1 MNFAKKFSLL
11 AALAMGFNLAQAQ
24 TKVLPPPAPI
34 APIALINPLII
45 PNTESVK
52 IEQLA
57 SGLKS
62 PWSLAFIGKDEIII
76 SEKHGG
82 MRLWKD
88 GVLTPQI
95 IEGGPPSPLQISDSG
110 ILDIALD
117 PDFASNRTVY
127 ISFVEGEKAANRT
140 AIWKARLV
148 DNKLIQGRVIFRAKP
163 DKAEPKHP
171 GGRMLFLP
179 DNTLL
184 LTIGDGFHYKTAAQ
198 DLGSHLGKT
207 LRLDKEGLAAADNPF
222 VNTPKA
228 LPEIWTYGHRNAQ
241 GLARDA
247 VTGEI
252 WLHEH
257 GPRGGDEVNLLAAG
271 ANYGWPLTT
280 HGIDY
285 DGSIISEHAF
295 APGIQRSSFIWVPSI
310 APSGLA
316 VYRGDAFP
324 DWNGKLLVGA
334 LAAKTISRL
343 RKGKDSDL
351 LIEEERILG
360 GLKKRIRD
368 VRVGPDGLIYVLT
381 DSADGELL
389 RLRPN

>member
-1 MNFAKKFSLL
+1 MNISTKILAVTFFSILF
-11 AALAMGFNLAQAQ
+11 GPVQAQ
-24 TKVLPPPAPI
+24 NKAPPTPVT
-34 APIALINPLII
+34 LINQLLI

-62 PWSLAFIGKDEIII
+62 PWSLAFIGKDEILI

-82 MRLWKD
+82 IRLWKD
-88 GVLTPQI
+88 GILTPQVI
-95 IEGGPPSPLQISDSG
+95 LGGPPSPLQISDSG

-117 PDFASNRTVY
+117 PDFTSNRMLY
-127 ISFVEGEKAANRT
+127 ISFVEGEKAANHT

-148 DNKLIQGRVIFRAKP
+148 DNKLIEGRVIFRAKP
-163 DKAEPKHP
+163 DKAEAKHP

-184 LTIGDGFHYKTAAQ
+184 LTIGDGFQYKAAAQ

-207 LRLDKEGLAAADNPF
+207 LRLDKEGRAAVDNPF
-222 VNTPKA
+222 VKTPKA

-241 GLARDA
+241 GLAGDSA
-247 VTGEI
+247 TADI

-257 GPRGGDEVNLLAAG
+257 GPRGGDEVNLLVAG
-271 ANYGWPLTT
+271 ANYGWPLVT

-295 APGIQRSSFIWVPSI
+295 APGMQRSNFVWVPSI

-316 VYRGDAFP
+316 IYRGNAFP

-334 LAAKTISRL
+334 LAAKSISRL
-343 RKGKDSDL
+343 RKAKDSDL
-351 LIEEERILG
+351 LIEEERLISK
-360 GLKKRIRD
+360 LKKRIRD
-368 VRVGPDGLIYVLT
+368 VRIGPDGLIYVLT

-389 RLRPN
+389 RLIPN

>member
-1 MNFAKKFSLL
+1 MNISTKILVVTFFSVSF
-11 AALAMGFNLAQAQ
+11 GSVQAQ
-24 TKVLPPPAPI
+24 TKAPPTPV
-34 APIALINPLII
+34 ALINQLLI

-62 PWSLAFIGKDEIII
+62 PWSLAFIGKDEILI

-82 MRLWKD
+82 IRLWKA
-88 GVLTPQI
+88 GILTPQVI
-95 IEGGPPSPLQISDSG
+95 LGGPPSPLQISDSG

-117 PDFASNRTVY
+117 PDFASNRTLY
-127 ISFVEGEKAANRT
+127 ISFVEGEKAANHT

-148 DNKLIQGRVIFRAKP
+148 DNKLIEGRVIFRAKP
-163 DKAEPKHP
+163 DKAEAKHP

-184 LTIGDGFHYKTAAQ
+184 LTIGDGFQYKAAAQ

-207 LRLDKEGLAAADNPF
+207 LRLDKEGRAAVDNPF
-222 VNTPKA
+222 VKTPKA

-241 GLARDA
+241 GLTRDIT
-247 VTGEI
+247 TGEI

-257 GPRGGDEVNLLAAG
+257 GPRGGDEVNLLVAG
-271 ANYGWPLTT
+271 ANYGWPLVT

-285 DGSIISEHAF
+285 DGSIISERAF
-295 APGIQRSSFIWVPSI
+295 APGMQRSNFVWVPSI

-316 VYRGDAFP
+316 VYRGNAFP

-334 LAAKTISRL
+334 LAAKSISRL
-343 RKGKDSDL
+343 RKAKDSDL
-351 LIEEERILG
+351 LIEEERLIG
-360 GLKKRIRD
+360 SLKKRIRD

-381 DSADGELL
+381 DSVDGELL

>member
-1 MNFAKKFSLL
+1 MNPAHRILIVAVLL
-11 AALAMGFNLAQAQ
+11 VGLNPLMAQ
-24 TKVLPPPAPI
+24 TTTVPPPARS
-34 APIALINPLII
+34 AKNSQLIL
-45 PNTESVK
+45 PNIEPVK

-57 SGLKS
+57 GGLKS
-62 PWSLAFIGKDEIII
+62 PWSLVFIGKDEILI

-82 MRLWKD
+82 MRLWRA
-88 GVLTPQI
+88 GTLTPQVI
-95 IEGGPPSPLQISDSG
+95 PGGPPAPLQISDSG

-117 PDFASNRTVY
+117 PDFASNRFVY
-127 ISFVEGEKAANRT
+127 ISFVEGDKSANRT
-140 AIWKARLV
+140 AIWKARWLES
-148 DNKLIQGRVIFRAKP
+148 KLTDGRVIFRAKP
-163 DKAEPKHP
+163 DKAEAKHP
-171 GGRMLFLP
+171 GGRVLFLP
-179 DNTLL
+179 DKSLL
-184 LTIGDGFHYKTAAQ
+184 LTIGDGFQYKAAAQ

-207 LRLDKEGLAAADNPF
+207 LRLDTEGRAPADNPF
-222 VNTPKA
+222 VKTPNA

-241 GLARDA
+241 GLAHDA

-257 GPRGGDEVNLLAAG
+257 GPRGGDEVNLLIAG
-271 ANYGWPLTT
+271 ANYGWPLVT

-295 APGIQRSSFIWVPSI
+295 AAAVQRSSFVWTPSI

-334 LAAKTISRL
+334 LAAKSISRL
-343 RKGKDSDL
+343 RKTKSREF
-351 LIEEERILG
+351 LIEEERMLAS
-360 GLKKRIRD
+360 LKKRIRD
-368 VRVGPDGLIYVLT
+368 VRVGTDGLIYVLT
-381 DSADGELL
+381 DSAEGELL

>member
-1 MNFAKKFSLL
+1 MNSAQRILMV
-11 AALAMGFNLAQAQ
+11 AVVAMGLNLAQAQ
-24 TKVLPPPAPI
+24 TKAMPLPTPGAQSNQ
-34 APIALINPLII
+34 LIL
-45 PNTESVK
+45 PNTEAVK

-62 PWSLAFIGKDEIII
+62 PWSLAFIGKDEILI

-82 MRLWKD
+82 MRLWRA
-88 GVLTPQI
+88 GTLAPQVI
-95 IEGGPPSPLQISDSG
+95 PGGPPVPLQTSDSG

-117 PDFASNRTVY
+117 PDFASNRFIY
-127 ISFVEGEKAANRT
+127 ISFVEGDKNANHT
-140 AIWKARLV
+140 AIWKAVWLE
-148 DNKLIQGRVIFRAKP
+148 NKLTEGRVIFRAKP
-163 DKAEPKHP
+163 DKAEAKHP

-179 DNTLL
+179 DKSLL
-184 LTIGDGFHYKTAAQ
+184 LTIGDGFHYKAAAQ

-207 LRLDKEGLAAADNPF
+207 LRLDTQGRALADNPF
-222 VNTPKA
+222 VKTPNA

-247 VTGEI
+247 TTGEI

-257 GPRGGDEVNLLAAG
+257 GPRGGDEVNLLVAG
-271 ANYGWPLTT
+271 ANYGWPLVT

-285 DGSIISEHAF
+285 DGSIISEYAF
-295 APGIQRSSFIWVPSI
+295 APGIQRSSFVWVPSI

-334 LAAKTISRL
+334 LAGKSISRL
-343 RKGKDSDL
+343 RKAKDAEY
-351 LIEEERILG
+351 LIEEERMLG
-360 GLKKRIRD
+360 SLKKRIRD
-368 VRVGPDGLIYVLT
+368 VRVGADGLVYVLT
-381 DSADGELL
+381 DSAEGELL

>member
-1 MNFAKKFSLL
+1 MNISTKTLVVTFFSVLFGL
-11 AALAMGFNLAQAQ
+11 VQAQ
-24 TKVLPPPAPI
+24 TKAPPTPV
-34 APIALINPLII
+34 ALINQLII

-62 PWSLAFIGKDEIII
+62 PWSLAFVGKDEILI

-82 MRLWKD
+82 MRLWKN
-88 GVLTPQI
+88 GALSKQF

-117 PDFASNRTVY
+117 PDFNSNRLIY
-127 ISFVEGEKAANRT
+127 ISFVEGEKTANHT

-148 DNKLIQGRVIFRAKP
+148 DNQLVEGRVIFRSKP

-179 DNTLL
+179 DKSLL
-184 LTIGDGFHYKTAAQ
+184 LTIGDGFNYKAAAQ

-207 LRLDKEGLAAADNPF
+207 LRLDKEGRAAAENPF
-222 VNTPKA
+222 VKTPKA

-241 GLARDA
+241 GLTRDIT
-247 VTGEI
+247 TGEI

-257 GPRGGDEVNLLAAG
+257 GPRGGDEVNLLVAG
-271 ANYGWPLTT
+271 ANYGWPLLT
-280 HGIDY
+280 HGVDY
-285 DGSIISEHAF
+285 DGSIISERAF
-295 APGIQRSSFIWVPSI
+295 APGMQRASFIWVPSI

-316 VYRGDAFP
+316 VYRGEIFP

-334 LAAKTISRL
+334 LAAKSISRL

-351 LIEEERILG
+351 LIEEERLIG
-360 GLKKRIRD
+360 NLKKRIRD